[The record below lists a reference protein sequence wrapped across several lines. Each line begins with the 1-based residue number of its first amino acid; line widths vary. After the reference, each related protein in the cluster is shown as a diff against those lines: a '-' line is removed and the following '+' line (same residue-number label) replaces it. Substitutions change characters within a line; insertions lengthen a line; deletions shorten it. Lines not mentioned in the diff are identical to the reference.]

1 MQDGGVTQR
10 RDAGTTWSGN
20 HRYRATEVLLPG
32 DVDELAEV
40 VASAPTLR
48 VQATRHT
55 FNDVA
60 DSDASLVSLERL
72 PARVEMVG
80 DRVRVEGLVTFAQL
94 APVIEAEGRAL
105 HNLGSLPHISIV
117 GATATGTHGSGVRNG
132 NLSSALRAVEIMDAD
147 GRTHRIDRTHEWF
160 GAAALSLGALGVVT
174 AVELQTEP
182 TYEVTQQAYTD
193 VAWEDIVGDIEGVFG
208 GSRSV
213 SVFTTWGDPEHDL
226 VWAKS
231 DDGAPSWVEEIGG
244 RAVGDDIHLGRIRT
258 VDNTTPRGTP
268 GPWHT
273 RLPHFRADALP
284 SDGDEIQS
292 EYFVPLA
299 SAREALAAVRALAS
313 TFDDQLLVTELRTVA
328 ADELW
333 LSPAYQRDVMVIHFT
348 WRNDTDGVL
357 AVLPAI
363 EQALAPFDARPHWGK
378 AFTMP
383 GERILSTLPRS
394 DDFLA
399 VAREIDPRGVFRNDY
414 LRRTL
419 GL

>member
-1 MQDGGVTQR
+1 MTQR

-32 DVDELAEV
+32 DLDELAEV
-40 VASAPTLR
+40 VASARTLR

-60 DSDASLVSLERL
+60 DSDAALVSLERM
-72 PARVEMVG
+72 PTRVELVD

-94 APVIEAEGRAL
+94 APVIEAKGRAL
-105 HNLGSLPHISIV
+105 HNLGSLPHISV
-117 GATATGTHGSGVRNG
+117 AGAAATGTHGSGVRNG
-132 NLSSALRAVEIMDAD
+132 NLCSAVRALEIMDAD
-147 GRTHRIDRTHEWF
+147 GGIHRVEPGHDWF
-160 GAAALSLGALGVVT
+160 PAAALGVGAFGVVT
-174 AVELQTEP
+174 AVELRTEP
-182 TYEVTQQAYTD
+182 SYTITQQAYTG
-193 VAWEDIVGDIEGVFG
+193 VAWERIAADPIAVLG

-213 SVFTTWGDPEHDL
+213 SIFTTWGDPAHDL

-231 DDGAPSWVEEIGG
+231 DDGAPTWVEELGG
-244 RAVGDDIHLGRIRT
+244 RPVGEDIHLGRIRT

-292 EYFVPLA
+292 EYFVPLSA
-299 SAREALAAVRALAS
+299 ARESLAAVRAIAPA
-313 TFDDQLLVTELRTVA
+313 FDAHLLVTELRTVA

-333 LSPAYQRDVMVIHFT
+333 LSPAFERDVLAIHFT

-357 AVLPAI
+357 AALPHVEA
-363 EQALAPFDARPHWGK
+363 ALAPFDVRPHWGK

-383 GERILSTLPRS
+383 GDGIRATLPRV
-394 DDFLA
+394 DDFVTA
-399 VAREIDPRGVFRNDY
+399 AREADPRGVFRNDF
-414 LRRTL
+414 LKRTL

>member
-1 MQDGGVTQR
+1 MTETR
-10 RDAGTTWSGN
+10 PAGATWSGN
-20 HRYRATEVLLPG
+20 HRYRATEVLLPA
-32 DVDELAEV
+32 DLDELAEV
-40 VASAPTLR
+40 VASARSLR

-60 DSDASLVSLERL
+60 DSDAALVSLERM
-72 PARVEMVG
+72 PTRVQVTG

-94 APVIEAEGRAL
+94 APVIEAEGGAL
-105 HNLGSLPHISIV
+105 HNLGSLPHISV
-117 GATATGTHGSGVRNG
+117 AGATATGTHGSGIRNG
-132 NLSSALRAVEIMDAD
+132 NLSSAVRAVEIMDAE
-147 GRTHRIDRTHEWF
+147 GRTHRIDRTHAWF
-160 GAAALSLGALGVVT
+160 PAAALSIGALGVVT

-182 TYEVTQQAYTD
+182 TYRVTQQAYTG
-193 VAWEDIVGDIEGVFG
+193 VAWDDIVADPERVFG
-208 GSRSV
+208 GARSV
-213 SVFTTWGDPEHDL
+213 SVFTTWGDPAHDL

-231 DDGAPSWVEEIGG
+231 DDGAPDWVGELGG
-244 RAVGDDIHLGRIRT
+244 RPVGEDIHLGRIRT
-258 VDNTTPRGTP
+258 VDNTTPRGTA

-292 EYFVPLA
+292 EYFVPFS
-299 SAREALAAVRALAS
+299 SAREALAAVRAIAPA
-313 TFDDQLLVTELRTVA
+313 FDAHLLVTELRTVA

-333 LSPAYQRDVMVIHFT
+333 LSPAYQRDVLAIHFT
-348 WRNDTDGVL
+348 WRNDTAGVL
-357 AVLPAI
+357 GVLPRI
-363 EQALAPFDARPHWGK
+363 EAALAPFDARPHWGK

-383 GERILSTLPRS
+383 GDTVRATLPRA

-399 VAREIDPRGVFRNDY
+399 AAREADPRGVFRNDF

>member
-1 MQDGGVTQR
+1 MGGVIQR
-10 RDAGTTWSGN
+10 RDAGATWSGN

-32 DVDELAEV
+32 DLDELAEV
-40 VASAPTLR
+40 VASARSLR

-55 FNDVA
+55 FNDIA
-60 DSDASLVSLERL
+60 DSDAALVSLERL
-72 PARVEMVG
+72 PARIEMID

-105 HNLGSLPHISIV
+105 HNLGSLPHISV
-117 GATATGTHGSGVRNG
+117 AGATATGTHGSGVRNG
-132 NLSSALRAVEIMDAD
+132 NLSSAIRAVEIMDVD
-147 GRTHRIDRTHEWF
+147 GRTHRIDQTHDRF

-182 TYEVTQQAYTD
+182 TYDITQQAYTG
-193 VAWEDIVGDIEGVFG
+193 VAWDDIAGDPERVLE

-213 SVFTTWGDPEHDL
+213 SVFTTWGDPAHDL

-231 DDGAPSWVEEIGG
+231 DDGTPDWVEELGG
-244 RAVGDDIHLGRIRT
+244 RPVGDDIHLGRIRT
-258 VDNTTPRGTP
+258 VDNTTPRGTA

-284 SDGDEIQS
+284 SDGDEIQT

-299 SAREALAAVRALAS
+299 SAREALAAVKAIAPA
-313 TFDDQLLVTELRTVA
+313 FEAQLLVTELRTVA

-333 LSPAYQRDVMVIHFT
+333 LSPAYRRDVLAIHFT
-348 WRNDTDGVL
+348 WRNDTAGVL
-357 AVLPAI
+357 AVLPSI
-363 EQALAPFDARPHWGK
+363 EEALAPFDARPHWGK
-378 AFTMP
+378 AFTLP
-383 GERILSTLPRS
+383 GESVRASLTRV
-394 DDFLA
+394 DDFLDA
-399 VAREIDPRGVFRNDY
+399 AREADPRRVFRNDF

>member
-1 MQDGGVTQR
+1 MTETR
-10 RDAGTTWSGN
+10 PAGATWSGN
-20 HRYRATEVLLPG
+20 HRYRATEVLLPANL
-32 DVDELAEV
+32 DELAEV
-40 VASAPTLR
+40 VASARTLR

-60 DSDASLVSLERL
+60 DSDAALVSLERM
-72 PARVEMVG
+72 PTRVQMTG

-105 HNLGSLPHISIV
+105 HNLGSLPHISV
-117 GATATGTHGSGVRNG
+117 AGATATGTHGSGIRNG
-132 NLSSALRAVEIMDAD
+132 NLSSAVRAVEIMDAE
-147 GRTHRIDRTHEWF
+147 GRTHRIDRTHAWF
-160 GAAALSLGALGVVT
+160 PAAALSIGALGVVT

-182 TYEVTQQAYTD
+182 TYRVTQQAYTG
-193 VAWEDIVGDIEGVFG
+193 VAWDDIVADPERVFG
-208 GSRSV
+208 GARSV
-213 SVFTTWGDPEHDL
+213 SVFTTWGDPAHDL

-231 DDGAPSWVEEIGG
+231 DDGAPDWVGELGG
-244 RAVGDDIHLGRIRT
+244 RPVGDDIHLGRIRT
-258 VDNTTPRGTP
+258 VDNTTPRGTA

-292 EYFVPLA
+292 EYFVPFS
-299 SAREALAAVRALAS
+299 SAREALAAVRAIAPA
-313 TFDDQLLVTELRTVA
+313 FDAHLLVTELRTVA

-333 LSPAYQRDVMVIHFT
+333 LSPAYQRDVLAIHFT
-348 WRNDTDGVL
+348 WRNDTAGVL
-357 AVLPAI
+357 GVLPRI
-363 EQALAPFDARPHWGK
+363 EAALAAFDARPHWGK

-383 GERILSTLPRS
+383 GDTVRATLPRA

-399 VAREIDPRGVFRNDY
+399 AAREADPRGVFRNDF

>member
-1 MQDGGVTQR
+1 VTQR

-32 DVDELAEV
+32 DLDELAEV
-40 VASAPTLR
+40 VASADTLR

-55 FNDVA
+55 FNDIA
-60 DSDASLVSLERL
+60 DSEAALVSLERL
-72 PARVEMVG
+72 PPHIAVVD

-105 HNLGSLPHISIV
+105 HNLGSLPHISAA
-117 GATATGTHGSGVRNG
+117 GAAATGTHGSGLRNG
-132 NLSSALRAVEIMDAD
+132 NLSSAVRALEIMDAD
-147 GRTHRIDRTHEWF
+147 GHTHRIDQAHEWF
-160 GAAALSLGALGVVT
+160 PAAALGVGAFGVVT
-174 AVELQTEP
+174 ALELQTEP
-182 TYEVTQQAYTD
+182 TYDVTQQAYTG
-193 VAWEDIVGDIEGVFG
+193 VAWDDIAGDPERVFG

-213 SVFTTWGDPEHDL
+213 SVFTTWGDPAHDL

-231 DDGAPSWVEEIGG
+231 DAGEPGWVEDLGG
-244 RAVGDDIHLGRIRT
+244 RPVGDDIHLGRIRT
-258 VDNTTPRGTP
+258 VDNTTPRGTT

-292 EYFVPLA
+292 EYFVPFA
-299 SAREALAAVRALAS
+299 SAGAALAAVRAIAP
-313 TFDDQLLVTELRTVA
+313 TFDAHLLVTELRTVA

-333 LSPAYQRDVMVIHFT
+333 LSPAYQRDVLAIHFT
-348 WRNDTDGVL
+348 WRNDTEGVL

-363 EQALAPFDARPHWGK
+363 EAALAPFDVRPHWGK

-383 GERILSTLPRS
+383 GEAVRATLTRV

-399 VAREIDPRGVFRNDY
+399 AARAADPRGVFRNAF
-414 LRRTL
+414 LGRTL

>member
-1 MQDGGVTQR
+1 MIQTR
-10 RDAGTTWSGN
+10 EAGATWSGN
-20 HRYRATEVLLPG
+20 HRYRATEVLLPS
-32 DVDELAEV
+32 DFDELAEV
-40 VASAPTLR
+40 VASAEALR

-60 DSDASLVSLERL
+60 DCDASLVSLERL
-72 PARVEMVG
+72 PTRIEMID

-105 HNLGSLPHISIV
+105 HNLGSLPHISV
-117 GATATGTHGSGVRNG
+117 AGATATGTHGSGVRNG
-132 NLSSALRAVEIMDAD
+132 NLSSAVRALEVMDAD
-147 GRTHRIDRTHEWF
+147 GHTQRIDQTHEWF
-160 GAAALSLGALGVVT
+160 PAAAVGIGAFGVVT

-182 TYEVTQQAYTD
+182 TYEVTQQAYTG
-193 VAWEDIVGDIEGVFG
+193 VSWSEIAGDPERVFG

-213 SVFTTWGDPEHDL
+213 SVFTTWGDPAHDL
-226 VWAKS
+226 IWAKS
-231 DDGAPSWVEEIGG
+231 DDGVPAWVEELGG
-244 RAVGDDIHLGRIRT
+244 QPVGDDIHLGRIRT
-258 VDNTTPRGTP
+258 VDNTTPRATP

-292 EYFVPLA
+292 EYFVPFA
-299 SAREALAAVRALAS
+299 SAREALAAVRAIAPA
-313 TFDDQLLVTELRTVA
+313 FDAHLLVTELRTVA

-333 LSPAYQRDVMVIHFT
+333 LSPAYRRDVLAIHFT
-348 WRNDTDGVL
+348 WRNDTAGVL
-357 AVLPAI
+357 GALPAI
-363 EQALAPFDARPHWGK
+363 EAALAPFEVRPHWGK

-383 GERILSTLPRS
+383 GADVRATLERV
-394 DDFLA
+394 DEFVGA
-399 VAREIDPRGVFRNDY
+399 ARAADPRGVFRNDF

>member
-1 MQDGGVTQR
+1 MIETR
-10 RDAGTTWSGN
+10 SAGATWSGN
-20 HRYRATEVLLPG
+20 HRYRATEVLLPT
-32 DVDELAEV
+32 DLDELAEV
-40 VASAPTLR
+40 VASADSLR

-55 FNDVA
+55 FNDIA
-60 DSDASLVSLERL
+60 DSATALVSLERM
-72 PARVEMVG
+72 PTRVDLVG

-94 APVIEAEGRAL
+94 APVIEAHGRAL
-105 HNLGSLPHISIV
+105 HNLGSLPHISAA

-132 NLSSALRAVEIMDAD
+132 NLSSAVRAVEIMDAD
-147 GRTHRIDRTHEWF
+147 GRTHRIDETHEWF

-182 TYEVTQQAYTD
+182 TYEVTQQAYTG
-193 VAWEDIVGDIEGVFG
+193 VAWDDIAGDPERVFG

-213 SVFTTWGDPEHDL
+213 SVFTTWGDPAHDL

-231 DDGAPSWVEEIGG
+231 DAGAPAWVENLGG
-244 RAVGDDIHLGRIRT
+244 RPVGDDIHLGRIRT
-258 VDNTTPRGTP
+258 VDNTTPRGTV

-292 EYFVPLA
+292 EYFVPFTA
-299 SAREALAAVRALAS
+299 ARDALAAVRAIAPA
-313 TFDDQLLVTELRTVA
+313 FDGQLLVTELRTVA

-333 LSPAYQRDVMVIHFT
+333 MSPAYRRDVLAIHFT
-348 WRNDTDGVL
+348 WRNDTEGVL
-357 AVLPAI
+357 AVLPHI
-363 EQALAPFDARPHWGK
+363 EAALAPFDVRPHWGK

-383 GERILSTLPRS
+383 GEAIRATLPRAEG
-394 DDFLA
+394 FLA
-399 VAREIDPRGVFRNDY
+399 AAREADPRGVFRNAF
-414 LRRTL
+414 LERTL

>member
-1 MQDGGVTQR
+1 MTETR
-10 RDAGTTWSGN
+10 PAGATWSEN
-20 HRYRATEVLLPG
+20 HRYRATEVLLPA
-32 DVDELAEV
+32 DLDELAEV
-40 VASAPTLR
+40 VASARTLR

-60 DSDASLVSLERL
+60 DSDAALVSLERM
-72 PARVEMVG
+72 PTRVQITG

-105 HNLGSLPHISIV
+105 HNLGSLPHISV
-117 GATATGTHGSGVRNG
+117 TGATATGTHGSGTHNG
-132 NLSSALRAVEIMDAD
+132 NLSSAVRAVEIMDAE
-147 GRTHRIDRTHEWF
+147 GRTHRIDQTHAWF
-160 GAAALSLGALGVVT
+160 PAAALSIGALGVVT

-182 TYEVTQQAYTD
+182 TYRVTQQAYTG
-193 VAWEDIVGDIEGVFG
+193 VAWDDIVADPERVFG
-208 GSRSV
+208 GARSV
-213 SVFTTWGDPEHDL
+213 SVFTTWGDPAHDL

-231 DDGAPSWVEEIGG
+231 DDGAPDRVEELGG
-244 RAVGDDIHLGRIRT
+244 RPVGDDIHLGRIRT
-258 VDNTTPRGTP
+258 VDNTTPRGTV

-292 EYFVPLA
+292 EYFVPFS
-299 SAREALAAVRALAS
+299 SAREALAAVRAIAPA
-313 TFDDQLLVTELRTVA
+313 FDAHLLVTELRTVA

-333 LSPAYQRDVMVIHFT
+333 LSPAYQRDVLAIHFT
-348 WRNDTDGVL
+348 WRNDTAGVL
-357 AVLPAI
+357 GVLPHI
-363 EQALAPFDARPHWGK
+363 ETALSPFDVRPHWGK

-383 GERILSTLPRS
+383 GDAVRATLPRV

-399 VAREIDPRGVFRNDY
+399 AAREADPRGVFRNDF

>member
-1 MQDGGVTQR
+1 MTETR
-10 RDAGTTWSGN
+10 AAGATWSGN
-20 HRYRATEVLLPG
+20 HRYRATEVQLPA
-32 DVDELAEV
+32 DLDELAEV
-40 VASAPTLR
+40 VASADSLR

-55 FNDVA
+55 FNDIA
-60 DSDASLVSLERL
+60 DAESALVSLERL
-72 PARVEMVG
+72 PVRVEIDG
-80 DRVRVEGLVTFAQL
+80 DRARVEGLVTFAEL
-94 APVIEAEGRAL
+94 APVLEAEGRAL
-105 HNLGSLPHISIV
+105 HNLGSLPHISV
-117 GATATGTHGSGVRNG
+117 AGATATGTHGSGIGNG
-132 NLSSALRAVEIMDAD
+132 NLSSAVRAVELMDAD
-147 GRTHRIDRTHEWF
+147 GRTHRIDQEHEWF

-174 AVELQTEP
+174 ALELQTEP
-182 TYEVTQQAYTD
+182 TYEVTQQAYTG
-193 VAWEDIVGDIEGVFG
+193 VAWDDIVSDIEGVLG

-231 DDGAPSWVEEIGG
+231 DIGAPSWVEELGG
-244 RAVGDDIHLGRIRT
+244 RPVGDDIHLGRIRT
-258 VDNTTPRGTP
+258 VDNTTPRGTA

-292 EYFVPLA
+292 EYFVPLVD
-299 SAREALAAVRALAS
+299 AREALAAVRALSAA
-313 TFDDQLLVTELRTVA
+313 FDDQLLVTELRTVA

-333 LSPAYQRDVMVIHFT
+333 LSPAYRRDVLAIHFT

-363 EQALAPFDARPHWGK
+363 EQALAPFDVRPHWGK
-378 AFTMP
+378 AFTLP
-383 GERILSTLPRS
+383 GERIRATLPRV

-399 VAREIDPRGVFRNDY
+399 IAREVDPRGVFRNDY

-419 GL
+419 SL

>member
-1 MQDGGVTQR
+1 VTQR

-32 DVDELAEV
+32 DLDELAEV
-40 VASAPTLR
+40 VASARTLR

-72 PARVEMVG
+72 PTRVEMVD
-80 DRVRVEGLVTFAQL
+80 DRVRVDGLVTFAQL

-105 HNLGSLPHISIV
+105 HNLGSLPHISV
-117 GATATGTHGSGVRNG
+117 AGATSTGTHGSGVRNG
-132 NLSSALRAVEIMDAD
+132 NLSSAVRALEIMDAD
-147 GRTHRIDRTHEWF
+147 GHTQRIDHAHPWF
-160 GAAALSLGALGVVT
+160 AAAAAGIGAFGVIT

-182 TYEVTQQAYTD
+182 TYEVTQQAYTG
-193 VAWEDIVGDIEGVFG
+193 VAWDDIASDPERVFG

-213 SVFTTWGDPEHDL
+213 SVFTTWGDPAHDL

-231 DDGAPSWVEEIGG
+231 DNGAPDWVEELGG
-244 RAVGDDIHLGRIRT
+244 RPVGDDIHLGRIRT
-258 VDNTTPRGTP
+258 VDNTTPRGSS

-292 EYFVPLA
+292 EYFVPFSA
-299 SAREALAAVRALAS
+299 AREALAAVRAIAPA
-313 TFDDQLLVTELRTVA
+313 FDAQLLVSELRTVA

-333 LSPAYQRDVMVIHFT
+333 LSPAFQRDVLAIHFT
-348 WRNDTDGVL
+348 WRNDTAGVL
-357 AVLPAI
+357 AVLPHI
-363 EQALAPFDARPHWGK
+363 EAALAPFEVRPHWGK

-383 GERILSTLPRS
+383 GEAVRATLPRV
-394 DDFLA
+394 DDFVA
-399 VAREIDPRGVFRNDY
+399 AAREADPRGVFRNAY
-414 LRRTL
+414 LERTL

>member
-1 MQDGGVTQR
+1 MTETR
-10 RDAGTTWSGN
+10 PAGATWSGN
-20 HRYRATEVLLPG
+20 HRYRATEVLLPA
-32 DVDELAEV
+32 DLDELAEV
-40 VASAPTLR
+40 VASARTLR

-60 DSDASLVSLERL
+60 DSDAALLSLERM
-72 PARVEMVG
+72 PTRVQMTG

-105 HNLGSLPHISIV
+105 HNLGSLPHISV
-117 GATATGTHGSGVRNG
+117 AGATATGTHGSGIHNG
-132 NLSSALRAVEIMDAD
+132 NLSSAVRAVEIMDAE
-147 GRTHRIDRTHEWF
+147 GRTHRIDRTHAWF
-160 GAAALSLGALGVVT
+160 PAAALSIGALGVVT

-182 TYEVTQQAYTD
+182 TYRVTQQAYTG
-193 VAWEDIVGDIEGVFG
+193 VAWDDIVADPKRVFG
-208 GSRSV
+208 GARSV
-213 SVFTTWGDPEHDL
+213 SVFTTWGDPAHDL

-231 DDGAPSWVEEIGG
+231 DDGAPDWVGELGG
-244 RAVGDDIHLGRIRT
+244 RPVGDDIHLGRIRT
-258 VDNTTPRGTP
+258 VDNTTPRGTA

-292 EYFVPLA
+292 EYFVPFS
-299 SAREALAAVRALAS
+299 SAREALAAVRAIAPA
-313 TFDDQLLVTELRTVA
+313 FDAHLLVTELRTVA

-333 LSPAYQRDVMVIHFT
+333 LSPAYQRDVLAIHFT
-348 WRNDTDGVL
+348 WRNDTAGVL
-357 AVLPAI
+357 GVLPRI
-363 EQALAPFDARPHWGK
+363 EAALAPFDARPHWGK

-383 GERILSTLPRS
+383 GETVRATLPRA

-399 VAREIDPRGVFRNDY
+399 TAREADPRGVFRNDF

-419 GL
+419 DL

>member
-1 MQDGGVTQR
+1 MQTRPPG
-10 RDAGTTWSGN
+10 ATWSGN
-20 HRYRATEVLLPG
+20 HRYRATETLLPG
-32 DVDELAEV
+32 DLDELAEV
-40 VASAPTLR
+40 LTSADAVR

-55 FNDVA
+55 FNDVG
-60 DSDASLVSLERL
+60 DTDGVLVSLEQL
-72 PARVEMVG
+72 PVRIEIDG
-80 DRVRVEGLVTFAQL
+80 DRARVEGLVTFAEL
-94 APVIEAEGRAL
+94 APVLEAEGRAL
-105 HNLGSLPHISIV
+105 HNLGSLPHISV
-117 GATATGTHGSGVRNG
+117 AGATATGTHGSGLGNG
-132 NLSSALRAVEIMDAD
+132 NLSSAVRAVDVMDAD
-147 GRTHRIDRTHEWF
+147 GQTHHIDQTHEWF
-160 GAAALSLGALGVVT
+160 AAAALGIGAFGVIT

-182 TYEVTQQAYTD
+182 SYTVTQQAYTG
-193 VAWEDIVGDIEGVFG
+193 VAWEDIVGDPERVFG

-213 SVFTTWGDPEHDL
+213 SVFTTWGDPAHDL

-231 DDGAPSWVEEIGG
+231 DDGAPDWVEALGG
-244 RAVGDDIHLGRIRT
+244 RPVGDDIHLGRIRT

-292 EYFVPLA
+292 EYFVPMA
-299 SAREALAAVRALAS
+299 SARDALAAVRAIAPA
-313 TFDDQLLVTELRTVA
+313 FAAQLLVSELRTVA

-333 LSPAYQRDVMVIHFT
+333 LSPAYQRDVIAIHFT

-357 AVLPAI
+357 AVLPHI
-363 EQALAPFDARPHWGK
+363 EAALAPFDVRPHWGK

-383 GERILSTLPRS
+383 GEAVRASLARV
-394 DDFLA
+394 DDFTA
-399 VAREIDPRGVFRNDY
+399 AAHRADPRGVFRNNF

>member
-1 MQDGGVTQR
+1 MTETR
-10 RDAGTTWSGN
+10 PAGATWSGN
-20 HRYRATEVLLPG
+20 HRYRATEVLLPA
-32 DVDELAEV
+32 DLDELAEV
-40 VASAPTLR
+40 VASARTLR

-60 DSDASLVSLERL
+60 DSDAALVSLERM
-72 PARVEMVG
+72 PTRIQVTG

-105 HNLGSLPHISIV
+105 HNLGSLPHISV
-117 GATATGTHGSGVRNG
+117 TGATATGTHGSGIHNG
-132 NLSSALRAVEIMDAD
+132 NLSSAVRAVEIMDAE
-147 GRTHRIDRTHEWF
+147 GRTHRIDQTHAWF
-160 GAAALSLGALGVVT
+160 PAAALSIGALGVVT

-182 TYEVTQQAYTD
+182 TYRVTQQAYTG
-193 VAWEDIVGDIEGVFG
+193 VAWDDIVADPERVFG
-208 GSRSV
+208 GARSV
-213 SVFTTWGDPEHDL
+213 SVFTTWGDPAHDL

-231 DDGAPSWVEEIGG
+231 DDGAPDRVEELGG
-244 RAVGDDIHLGRIRT
+244 RPVGDDIHLGRIRT
-258 VDNTTPRGTP
+258 VDNTTPRGTV

-292 EYFVPLA
+292 EYFVPFS
-299 SAREALAAVRALAS
+299 SAREALAAVRAIAPA
-313 TFDDQLLVTELRTVA
+313 FDAHLLVTELRTVA

-333 LSPAYQRDVMVIHFT
+333 LSPAYQRDVLAIHFT
-348 WRNDTDGVL
+348 WRNDTAGVL
-357 AVLPAI
+357 GVLPHI
-363 EQALAPFDARPHWGK
+363 ETALSPFDVRPHWGK

-383 GERILSTLPRS
+383 GDAVRATLPRA

-399 VAREIDPRGVFRNDY
+399 TAREADPRGVFRNDF

>member
-1 MQDGGVTQR
+1 MQTRPPG
-10 RDAGTTWSGN
+10 ATWSGN
-20 HRYRATEVLLPG
+20 HRYRAAETLLPG
-32 DVDELAEV
+32 DLDELAEV
-40 VASAPTLR
+40 LTSADAVR

-55 FNDVA
+55 FNDVG
-60 DSDASLVSLERL
+60 DTDGVLVSLEQL
-72 PARVEMVG
+72 PVRIEIDG
-80 DRVRVEGLVTFAQL
+80 DRARVEGLVTFAEL
-94 APVIEAEGRAL
+94 APVLEAEGRAL
-105 HNLGSLPHISIV
+105 HNLGSLPHISV
-117 GATATGTHGSGVRNG
+117 AGATATGTHGSGLRNG
-132 NLSSALRAVEIMDAD
+132 NLSSAVRAVDVMDAD
-147 GRTHRIDRTHEWF
+147 GQTHHIDQTHEWF
-160 GAAALSLGALGVVT
+160 AAAALGIGAFGVIT

-182 TYEVTQQAYTD
+182 SYTVTQQAYTG
-193 VAWEDIVGDIEGVFG
+193 VAWDDIVGDPERVFG

-213 SVFTTWGDPEHDL
+213 SVFTTWGDPAHDL

-231 DDGAPSWVEEIGG
+231 DDGAPDWVETLGG
-244 RAVGDDIHLGRIRT
+244 RPVGDDIHLGRIRT

-292 EYFVPLA
+292 EYFVPMA
-299 SAREALAAVRALAS
+299 SARDALAAVRAIAPAFS
-313 TFDDQLLVTELRTVA
+313 AQLLVSELRTVA

-333 LSPAYQRDVMVIHFT
+333 LSPAYQRDVIAIHFT

-357 AVLPAI
+357 AVLPHI
-363 EQALAPFDARPHWGK
+363 EAALAPFDVRPHWGK

-383 GERILSTLPRS
+383 GEAVRASLARI
-394 DDFLA
+394 DDFTA
-399 VAREIDPRGVFRNDY
+399 AAHRVDPRGVFRNDF